1 MITKNSYGLPLGTLQ
16 ALKERSEGPTNIF
29 SGYSISYSETINNF
43 ITRLEK
49 LAEHCDDEGERDNQ
63 LRDRAIYFLKD
74 KNLKSK

>member
-1 MITKNSYGLPLGTLQ
+1 MARQTFLAATPL
-16 ALKERSEGPTNIF
+16 A
-29 SGYSISYSETINNF
+29 SETINNF

-63 LRDRAIYFLKD
+63 VRDRAIYFLKD